1 MMAMTTRSNTRT
13 AIAALLLAALTSW
26 ALADGMPDAR
36 VPKRSQHKAAP
47 APMTTAVQKSNG
59 SGVAVQYRVDGTPQA
74 GRATSVVLQFD
85 DVTDPQGASVR
96 FTADPGLTLRNG
108 NPLTLPAGQ
117 RSTATVSVIGESDGL
132 RYLNV
137 FVSQGGASS
146 AISIPIQTG
155 TAPLMKSQGDVQT
168 TKEGDSIITMPAK

>member
-1 MMAMTTRSNTRT
+1 MTIRSNTRT
-13 AIAALLLAALTSW
+13 AIAALSLAVLTTW
-26 ALADGMPDAR
+26 ALADGTPDSRVHKR
-36 VPKRSQHKAAP
+36 VPHKAA

-59 SGVAVQYRVDGTPQA
+59 AGVAVQYRVDGVPRA
-74 GRATSVVLQFD
+74 ASATSVVLQFD

-108 NPLTLPAGQ
+108 APLTLPAGQ
-117 RSTATVSVIGESDGL
+117 RSTATLSVIGESDGL

-137 FVSQGGASS
+137 FVTQGGASS

-155 TAPLMKSQGDVQT
+155 AAPLMKPQGDTQT
-168 TKEGDSIITMPAK
+168 TKEGDSIVTMPAK